1 MGKTVTNIASAALM
15 VVGTIYGGPV
25 GYALIAAGIATQ
37 AAGAMIYKDKMPS
50 MNYRDQSERKQMLR
64 SSTAPETIIVGK
76 TVCSGLLFFAEEERG
91 EQDEN
96 ERLFMALAL
105 AAHKVDHIG
114 RIWLNDDLIG
124 TFGDKA
130 GYEFHNSR
138 TDCDPYMLKNA

>member
-76 TVCSGLLFFAEEERG
+76 TVCSGLLFSQKKSAVSKMKMSDYSWRWHS
-91 EQDEN
+91 
-96 ERLFMALAL
+96 RLT
-105 AAHKVDHIG
+105 
-114 RIWLNDDLIG
+114 RLI
-124 TFGDKA
+124 TSVEFG
-130 GYEFHNSR
+130 
-138 TDCDPYMLKNA
+138 